1 MFSKSTLI
9 VLLVILT
16 VALACHPNGK
26 KHKHGKCKHGGG
38 STEADCGDDYYYYD
52 DYDHSHHTHP
62 KGGGGKGGSGSGSSE
77 RLSQVAS
84 ELATF

>member
-1 MFSKSTLI
+1 MSTMKGI
-9 VLLVILT
+9 STSIL
-16 VALACHPNGK
+16 
-26 KHKHGKCKHGGG
+26 GG

-77 RLSQVAS
+77 SGF
-84 ELATF
+84 ELLMNWILPHLYS